1 MSGIYRKLE
10 AWVQTIRKRTD
21 FVPETGLVL
30 GSGLGELA
38 RKIQVAAEVPYGE
51 LPGFPVSTVAGHE
64 GKFVFG
70 FAGEAPVAVMQGR
83 VHYYEGYSME
93 DVVAPIRVLGMLGA
107 KKLFLTNAAGGID
120 KSFRPGDLMLIE
132 DHISVLIPSPLRGEN
147 LDELGPRFP
156 DMSQVYDPDLRAAVL
171 QAADSLGMELRRGVY
186 VQCRGPQYETPS
198 EIRFL
203 RSMGASAVGMSTV
216 CEAIAARHIGLRV
229 CGISCITNMASGILS
244 QPLDHNEVQRVAG
257 LARERFE
264 KLVLESVSAFHQL

>member
-1 MSGIYRKLE
+1 MSDNYRKLE
-10 AWVQTIRKRTD
+10 AWVQGIRKRTD
-21 FVPETGLVL
+21 FIPETGLVL

-38 RKIQVAAEVPYGE
+38 RKIQVTAEVPYGE

-64 GKFVFG
+64 GKFIFG
-70 FAGEAPVAVMQGR
+70 LAGKAPIAVMQGR
-83 VHYYEGYSME
+83 VHFYEGYSME
-93 DVVAPIRVLGMLGA
+93 DVVAPIRLMGMLGV

-120 KSFRPGDLMLIE
+120 TSFRPGDLMLIE

-147 LDELGPRFP
+147 LDELGQRFP
-156 DMSQVYDPDLRAAVL
+156 DMSQVYDPELRRLVL
-171 QAADSLGMELRRGVY
+171 QAADRLGMELRRGVY
-186 VQCRGPQYETPS
+186 VQCRGPQYETPA

-203 RSMGASAVGMSTV
+203 RNMGASAVGMSTV

-244 QPLDHNEVQRVAG
+244 QPLDHEEVQRVAG

>member
-1 MSGIYRKLE
+1 MSDNYRKLE
-10 AWVQTIRKRTD
+10 AWVQGIRKRTD
-21 FVPETGLVL
+21 FIPETGLVL

-38 RKIQVAAEVPYGE
+38 RKIQVTAEVPYGE

-64 GKFVFG
+64 GKFIFG
-70 FAGEAPVAVMQGR
+70 LAGKAPIAVMQGR
-83 VHYYEGYSME
+83 VHFYEGYSME
-93 DVVAPIRVLGMLGA
+93 DVVAPIRLMGMLGV

-120 KSFRPGDLMLIE
+120 TSFRPGDLMLIE

-147 LDELGPRFP
+147 LDELGQRFP
-156 DMSQVYDPDLRAAVL
+156 DMSQVYDPELRRLVL
-171 QAADSLGMELRRGVY
+171 QAADRLGMELRRGVY
-186 VQCRGPQYETPS
+186 VQCRGPQYETPA

-203 RSMGASAVGMSTV
+203 RNMGASAVGMSTV

-244 QPLDHNEVQRVAG
+244 QPLDHGEVQRVAG